1 MTRKFSGNRNIAAF
15 SMALATWMFAGSG
28 TLSADEVADTIV
40 ASTAEAAAPLMQQNG
55 IMVTLDQAKVIRID
69 HEADT
74 VIIGNPSIADAVLY
88 DRKTLVIT
96 GKSFGSTNLLIL
108 DDKGELVVDEFLRVE
123 PASSSMVT
131 VHRQTNSFTYSC
143 TPTCRAAIA
152 PGDNADFFENSIKQ
166 SQSRNAFAS
175 QEPVPTATTEE

>member
-1 MTRKFSGNRNIAAF
+1 MTRKFSGNSNIAVF
-15 SMALATWMFAGSG
+15 SLALATWMFAGSSA
-28 TLSADEVADTIV
+28 LSADEVADTIA
-40 ASTAEAAAPLMQQNG
+40 ASTVEEAAPFMQQNG

-96 GKSFGSTNLLIL
+96 GRAFGSTNLLIL

-131 VHRQTNSFTYSC
+131 VHRQANSFTYSC

-152 PGDNADFFENSIKQ
+152 PGDHPDFFDNAIKQ
-166 SQSRNAFAS
+166 SQNRNTFAS
-175 QEPVPTATTEE
+175 QDPAAEK